1 MSDTSVTSSLTVD
14 SFIDRWSGREG
25 GQERA
30 NYGMFLSELCDV
42 IGVERPDP
50 AGASHESNDYVFER
64 SVRSSPFDGQAE
76 RGRIDL
82 YKRGCFILEAKQS
95 RLKGAKKEIAGQGD
109 LFKQETKQ
117 ALALSGSWDVAM
129 TNARRQAE
137 SYARKLPNDH
147 PYPPF
152 ILTCDVGRY
161 LEVFAD
167 FSETGRHYSP
177 FPGANS
183 HKIWLEDLQNEGVR
197 QRLRSIWSDPQS
209 LDPAKQSA
217 KVTREIAG
225 QLAVVSKALEERG
238 FDPGEVAMFLMRCLF
253 TMFVEDVGLIKD
265 GSFAET
271 LERCAE
277 EPKRFPLDMEH
288 LWKAM
293 DQGGYSPLVGEWLLR
308 FNGKLFKHARAFPLN
323 KSEIELLQKA
333 ALSDWRDLEPAIFG
347 SLFEQAL
354 DPEERKRL
362 GAHYTPRTYVE
373 RLVNATIIEPLE
385 ENWISAQAS
394 AQRALDAGS
403 NAAAVGEIVGFLKK
417 LSQVRVL
424 DPACGTGNFLY
435 VALAQMK
442 RLEGD
447 VVNLLRDLGG
457 DSAALKTRDVSVLPE
472 QFLGMEVNPRA
483 VQIAELVLWIG
494 YLQWHLKTRTGPPP
508 EPVIDDSDHVLE
520 KDAVLTWDGYPER
533 ILKRDATGKPL
544 TKMDGNGNRIEQYV
558 LPNPTQPHWPEADF
572 IVGNPPF
579 IGGKDIRSRLRE
591 DYATALWKAH
601 PKMNKS
607 ADFVMYWWDRAA
619 RQLVAK
625 NTRLRRFGLVTTN
638 SITQV
643 FQRRVVERHLRSNR
657 PISLLLAIPDHPWT
671 KSTREAAA
679 VRIAMTVA
687 SAGKHDGVLKQVT
700 EEARL
705 GTDKPEIVTVSTSGQ
720 INSDLTVGTDVTA
733 ALSLA
738 ANSVLSSPGVKL
750 HGDGFI
756 ISPDKA
762 AELGLGTRPGL
773 ERHIRDYRN
782 GRDLTARSRGVQVID
797 LFGLPERDV
806 RTRFPEVY
814 QHLIREVKE
823 KRDDAGR
830 LIGRDGNNRKTY
842 RENWWVFGEPR
853 SELRPA
859 LQNLPRYIVTVE
871 TMKHRV
877 FQFLDNS
884 VLPDNM
890 LVAIASSDAYH
901 LGVLSS
907 RLHVAWALHAGGR
920 QGVGNDPR
928 YNKSR
933 CFDPFPFPDTTETI
947 RSDIRELAEELDT
960 TRKRVLSENGDLTLT
975 KLYNVLDKL
984 RTGDNDAPELTEDH
998 VAIRDRGQVLILKE
1012 LHDSIDTLVCEAY
1025 GWQSDVSDQDVL
1037 SRLVALNAERTA
1049 EERRGFIR
1057 WLRPDFQ
1064 IERLGPLSHKAD
1076 RVQAISVAHKEKKRP
1091 FPKDNSEQSA
1101 HVLQFIRNA
1110 NAPIAPDE
1118 IAAEYSKAE
1127 KVVGN
1132 VREILV
1138 AMNRLG
1144 FVRTYDN
1151 GKKYVGADL

>member
-1 MSDTSVTSSLTVD
+1 MSSASVTTSLKVED
-14 SFIDRWSGREG
+14 FIDRWSGREG

-50 AGASHESNDYVFER
+50 ASASHETNDYVFER
-64 SVRSSPFDGQAE
+64 SVQSASYDGSTE

-95 RLKGAKKEIAGQGD
+95 RLKGAKKEIIGQGD
-109 LFKQETKQ
+109 FFDETPTQ
-117 ALALSGSWDVAM
+117 ASTPSGAWDIAM

-137 SYARKLPNDH
+137 GYARRLPNDH

-167 FSETGRHYSP
+167 FSGMGRHYSP

-183 HKIWLEDLQNEGVR
+183 HKIQLEELRNEDVR
-197 QRLRSIWSDPQS
+197 RRLWCIWSDPQS

-225 QLAVVSKALEERG
+225 KLAVISKALEQRG
-238 FDPGEVAMFLMRCLF
+238 SDPAGVAMFLMRCLF
-253 TMFVEDVGLIKD
+253 TMFVEDAGLIKK
-265 GSFAET
+265 GSFTAILGECV
-271 LERCAE
+271 RD
-277 EPKRFPLDMEH
+277 PGRFPHDMED
-288 LWKAM
+288 LWDTM
-293 DQGGYSPLVGEWLLR
+293 NQGGYSPLVGELLLR
-308 FNGKLFKHARAFPLN
+308 FNGKLFKDAQAFRLSQ
-323 KSEIELLQKA
+323 SEIELLMQA
-333 ALSDWRDLEPAIFG
+333 AESDWRELEPAIFG

-354 DPEERKRL
+354 DPKERKRL
-362 GAHYTPRTYVE
+362 GAHYTPRVYVE
-373 RLVNATIIEPLE
+373 GLVNATVIEPLE
-385 ENWISAQAS
+385 EDWISAQAA
-394 AQRALDAGS
+394 AQRALNAGS
-403 NAAAVGEIVGFLKK
+403 KAAAIGEVLGFLKK
-417 LSQVRVL
+417 LSQIRVL

-457 DSAALKTRDVSVLPE
+457 DSAVKKAREISVLPE

-508 EPVIDDSDHVLE
+508 EPVIHDSDHVLG
-520 KDAVLTWDGYPER
+520 KDAVLTWDGYPEKT
-533 ILKRDATGKPL
+533 LKRDAAGKPQ
-544 TKMDGNGNRIEQYV
+544 TRTDGAGNEIEQYV
-558 LPNPTQPHWPEADF
+558 LRNPTQPAWPEADF

-579 IGGKDIRSRLRE
+579 IGGKDIRSRLGE

-601 PKMNKS
+601 PKMNRS
-607 ADFVMYWWDRAA
+607 ADFVMYWWDRSAHE
-619 RQLVAK
+619 LVAK

-643 FQRRVVERHLRSNR
+643 FQRRVVERHIGSDK
-657 PISLLLAIPDHPWT
+657 PVSLLMAIPDHPWT
-671 KSTREAAA
+671 KSSKEAAA

-687 SAGKHDGVLKQVT
+687 SAGSHLGALKQVT
-700 EEARL
+700 SEAAL
-705 GTDKPEIVTVSTSGQ
+705 DTDKPEIVTTTAIGQ
-720 INSDLTVGTDVTA
+720 INSNLTIGTDITVA
-733 ALSLA
+733 SSLT
-738 ANSVLSSPGVKL
+738 ANSALCSPGVKL

-762 AELGLGTRPGL
+762 KELGLGARQGL

-797 LFGLPERDV
+797 LFGLTSQQV

-814 QHLIREVKE
+814 QHVVREVKE
-823 KRDDAGR
+823 KTDDEGK
-830 LIGRDGNNRKTY
+830 LIGRDANNRKTY

-859 LQNLPRYIVTVE
+859 LRDLSRYIVTVE

-877 FQFLDNS
+877 FQFLDTS

-890 LVAIASSDAYH
+890 LVAIASADAFH

-933 CFDPFPFPDTTETI
+933 CFDPFPFPDAPEAIKDRI
-947 RSDIRELAEELDT
+947 RQLADELDA
-960 TRKRVLSENGDLTLT
+960 TRKRVLSEHEDLSLT
-975 KLYNVLDKL
+975 KLYNVLEKV
-984 RTGDNDAPELTEDH
+984 RTGSGSVCELSKDDAE
-998 VAIRDRGQVLILKE
+998 IRDQGLVVILKE
-1012 LHDSIDTLVCEAY
+1012 LHDGIDALACEAY
-1025 GWQSDVSDQDVL
+1025 GWPEDVSEQEIL
-1037 SRLVALNAERTA
+1037 QRLVALNAERA
-1049 EERRGFIR
+1049 ADERRGFIR
-1057 WLRPDFQ
+1057 WLRPNYQ
-1064 IERLGPLSHKAD
+1064 IEKLGPLAHKVD
-1076 RVQAISVAHKEKKRP
+1076 RVQAITVARKEKKKP

-1101 HVLQFIRNA
+1101 EVLQFIRKA
-1110 NAPIAPDE
+1110 NAPVTPDD
-1118 IAAEYSKAE
+1118 IAAQYSKA
-1127 KVVGN
+1127 KNIVGD
-1132 VREILV
+1132 VREVLIAL
-1138 AMNRLG
+1138 NRLG
-1144 FVRTYDN
+1144 VVRSYDN
-1151 GKKYVGADL
+1151 GRKYIGANS

>member
-1 MSDTSVTSSLTVD
+1 MGNASVNSSLTVD
-14 SFIDRWSGREG
+14 GFIGRWSGREG

-50 AGASHESNDYVFER
+50 ASASHESNDYVFER
-64 SVRSSPFDGQAE
+64 TVKSSPFDGQTE

-109 LFKQETKQ
+109 LFEEAAKQ
-117 ALALSGSWDVAM
+117 ASTPSGSWDIAM

-137 SYARKLPNDH
+137 GYARKLPNDH

-152 ILTCDVGRY
+152 IITCDVGRY

-167 FSETGRHYSP
+167 FSATGRHYSP
-177 FPGANS
+177 FPSANS
-183 HKIWLEDLQNEGVR
+183 HKIRLEDLRSENVR
-197 QRLRSIWSDPQS
+197 QRLRSIWTDPHG

-225 QLAVVSKALEERG
+225 QLAAVSKALEERG

-253 TMFVEDVGLIKD
+253 TMFVEDVGLMKE
-265 GSFAET
+265 GSFTET
-271 LERCAE
+271 LDRCAK

-293 DQGGYSPLVGEWLLR
+293 DQGGYSPLVGERLLR

-323 KSEIELLQKA
+323 EGEIELLRTA
-333 ALSDWRDLEPAIFG
+333 ARADWRDLEPAIFG

-354 DPEERKRL
+354 DPEERRRL
-362 GAHYTPRTYVE
+362 GAHYTPRPFVE
-373 RLVNATIIEPLE
+373 RIVNATIMESLE
-385 ENWISAQAS
+385 EDWISAQAS

-403 NAAAVGEIVGFLKK
+403 NATAVGEVVGFLKK
-417 LSQVRVL
+417 LSQIRVL

-457 DSAALKTRDVSVLPE
+457 ERAVLKTRDVSVLPE

-494 YLQWHLKTRTGPPP
+494 YLQWHMKTRTGPPP

-520 KDAVLTWDGYPER
+520 KDAVLTWEGYPDKV
-533 ILKRDATGKPL
+533 LKRSATGAAL
-544 TKMDGNGNRIEQYV
+544 ARVDADGNRIEQYV
-558 LPNPTQPHWPEADF
+558 LPNPILPQWPDADF

-579 IGGKDIRSRLRE
+579 IGGKDIRSRCGE

-619 RQLVAK
+619 LQLVAK

-643 FQRRVVERHLRSNR
+643 FQRRTVERHLRSNR
-657 PISLLLAIPDHPWT
+657 PLSLLMAIPDHPWT
-671 KSTREAAA
+671 KSTKEAAA

-687 SAGKHDGVLKQVT
+687 GAGKHNGVLKQVT
-700 EEARL
+700 EEAGL
-705 GTDKPEIVTVSTSGQ
+705 DTDKPTIVTVSTFGQ
-720 INSDLTVGTDVTA
+720 INSDLTIGADVTG
-733 ALSLA
+733 ALPLT
-738 ANSVLSSPGVKL
+738 ANSALSSPGVKL

-756 ISPDKA
+756 VSAEKA
-762 AELGLGTRPGL
+762 GDLGLGNRSGL
-773 ERHIRDYRN
+773 QQHIRDYRN
-782 GRDLTARSRGVQVID
+782 GRDLTALSRGVKVID
-797 LFGLPERDV
+797 LFGLSERDV

-814 QHLIREVKE
+814 QYLIREVKE
-823 KRDDAGR
+823 KKDDTGK

-853 SELRPA
+853 SELRSA
-859 LQNLPRYIVTVE
+859 LHGLSRYIVTVE

-890 LVAIASSDAYH
+890 LVAIASADAYH

-947 RSDIRELAEELDT
+947 RSGIGELAEELDA
-960 TRKRVLSENGDLTLT
+960 TRQRVMSEHNDLTLT
-975 KLYNVLDKL
+975 KLYNVLERLQSREDS
-984 RTGDNDAPELTEDH
+984 APELSDAE
-998 VAIRDRGQVLILKE
+998 VAIRDHGQVLILKE
-1012 LHDSIDTLVCEAY
+1012 LHDRIDALVCEAY
-1025 GWQSDVSDQDVL
+1025 GWPSDVSDQEAL
-1037 SRLVALNAERTA
+1037 SRFVELNAERA
-1049 EERRGFIR
+1049 AKERRGFVR

-1064 IERLGPLSHKAD
+1064 IEKLGPLSHKAD
-1076 RVQAISVAHKEKKRP
+1076 RVQSISVAHKEKKRP

-1101 HVLQFIRNA
+1101 EVLQFIRNA
-1110 NAPIAPDE
+1110 DAPIAPDE
-1118 IAAEYSKAE
+1118 IAAGYTKAE

-1144 FVRTYDN
+1144 FVRTYDD